1 MGKAQ
6 KKWRKVALT
15 IVFFCMSV
23 GLQVTG
29 LNYFLIPNNIFS
41 VGLNGIAQ
49 LFSLSSAAFF
59 NLNIQTGV
67 FFLLFNIPI
76 GIVGWKMIG
85 GQFTVLSFLNAVVVS
100 ILLILLPTHAFT
112 TEPLLATLFG
122 GLFVGAAIGVAMR
135 YGFSTGGFD
144 IIAMIVQKR
153 TGKSIGAFMN
163 IANGVIVVFAGF
175 FIGWQNAMFTLIGIY
190 ATGQVVDALYTG
202 YRKLT
207 ALIVTSKGEEV
218 IDVLHRDLIR
228 GITILPSSGAYT
240 KRESTTLM
248 TVLSRFELFEM
259 QEAVRS
265 VDPKAFINLL
275 STVSVAGE
283 FWDADRQLQMKKSM
297 GPKAVTID
305 AQLEAEQQLE
315 EQLAQLEEQNNAG
328 LETNK
333 DGSDK

>member
-1 MGKAQ
+1 MKKQ
-6 KKWRKVALT
+6 TKKWRKVALT
-15 IVFFCMSV
+15 VIFFFVSV
-23 GLQVTG
+23 ALQVAG

-41 VGLNGIAQ
+41 VGLNGISQ
-49 LFSLSSAAFF
+49 LMSLSAHQFF
-59 NLNIQTGV
+59 GLNIQTGV

-76 GIVGWKMIG
+76 GIVGFKMVG
-85 GQFTVLSFLNAVVVS
+85 GKFTILSFVNAVVVS
-100 ILLILLPTHAFT
+100 LLLIFLPTQPFT
-112 TEPLLATLFG
+112 TQPLLASLFG
-122 GLFVGAAIGVAMR
+122 GLLVGSSVGLALR

-144 IIAMIVQKR
+144 IIALIIQKR
-153 TGKSIGAFMN
+153 TGKSIGAFSN
-163 IANGVIVVFAGF
+163 VANGIIVLIAGF
-175 FIGWQNAMFTLIGIY
+175 FIGWQNAMYTLIGIY
-190 ATGQVVDALYTG
+190 ATGQVIDTLYTG
-202 YRKLT
+202 YQKVT

-248 TVLSRFELFEM
+248 MVLSRFELFEM
-259 QEAVRS
+259 QEAVHS

-275 STVSVAGE
+275 STVSVSGE

-315 EQLAQLEEQNNAG
+315 DQLAQLQLEQDN
-328 LETNK
+328 
-333 DGSDK
+333 SDK

>member
-1 MGKAQ
+1 MPKQ
-6 KKWRKVALT
+6 TKKWRKVALT
-15 IVFFCMSV
+15 IIFFCLSV
-23 GLQVTG
+23 SLQVAG
-29 LNYFLIPNNIFS
+29 LNFFLIPNDIFS

-49 LFSLSSAAFF
+49 LMSLSTAQFF
-59 NLNIQTGV
+59 GWHIQTGV

-76 GIVGWKMIG
+76 GIVGFKMVG
-85 GQFTVLSFLNAVVVS
+85 GKFTILSFLNAVVVS
-100 ILLILLPTHAFT
+100 FLLIFLPTFPFT
-112 TEPLLATLFG
+112 TQPLLATLFG
-122 GLFVGAAIGVAMR
+122 GLLVGAAIGVAMR

-144 IIAMIVQKR
+144 IIAMIIQKR

-163 IANGVIVVFAGF
+163 VANGVIVLIAGF
-175 FIGWQNAMFTLIGIY
+175 FIGWQNAMYTLIGIY
-190 ATGQVVDALYTG
+190 ATGQVVDTLYTG
-202 YRKLT
+202 YQKLT
-207 ALIVTSKGEEV
+207 AMIVTSKGEEV
-218 IDVLHRDLIR
+218 VDVLHRDLIR

-248 TVLSRFELFEM
+248 MVLSRFELFEM

-283 FWDADRQLQMKKSM
+283 FWDADRQLQMKKSI

-315 EQLAQLEEQNNAG
+315 EQLAQIQAQKEHHEQ
-328 LETNK
+328 
-333 DGSDK
+333 